1 MISLIA
7 RSHDTRRIALTRRRH
22 GSTAN
27 LAAKEP
33 VRRTGLASM
42 RLNTRMDSHTADD
55 PDRGDVT
62 QLLQAVKAGET
73 GAFDRLVP
81 LVYDELHSIAHRH
94 LQRSK
99 RGQTLNTTALVHE
112 VYVKMAD
119 QNGLALEDRSSF
131 LAVSACAMRQVV
143 IQFARSRN
151 ALKRGEGASAIS
163 LDPVHVAVDEQAE
176 SVLEID
182 RALTR
187 LRQRNAQLAQVVE
200 CRFFAGLSE
209 EEAAE
214 ALGVSLRTGQR
225 LWQRARAWLH
235 DDLSQGKEQ

>member
-1 MISLIA
+1 MQIPA
-7 RSHDTRRIALTRRRH
+7 TMEPNGKD
-22 GSTAN
+22 GAN
-27 LAAKEP
+27 AGQVTLLLHAVQA
-33 VRRTGLASM
+33 G
-42 RLNTRMDSHTADD
+42 DS
-55 PDRGDVT
+55 
-62 QLLQAVKAGET
+62 
-73 GAFDRLVP
+73 GAFDQLVP
-81 LVYDELHSIAHRH
+81 LVYDELRRIAHRH
-94 LQRSK
+94 LRRSK

-112 VYVKMAD
+112 VYVKMAH
-119 QNGLALEDRSSF
+119 QNGLALEDRASF

-151 ALKRGEGASAIS
+151 AVKRGEGAAPLPLDEAS
-163 LDPVHVAVDEQAE
+163 LAVDAEAE

-209 EEAAE
+209 EETAE
-214 ALGVSLRTGQR
+214 ALGVSLRTAQR

-235 DDLSQGKEQ
+235 DDLSQESEGE